1 MLWWLGVKVMA
12 DTGVVLFDSRI
23 GRKILRE
30 ACKRE
35 NIQITTIEDLIIA
48 ELEQI
53 GKLRKRGL
61 PERFDEIIDNELL
74 EEGSD

>member
-1 MLWWLGVKVMA
+1 MA

-30 ACKRE
+30 ACLRE
-35 NIQITTIEDLIIA
+35 NIQITTIEDLILA
-48 ELEQI
+48 ELEQT

-61 PERFDEIIDNELL
+61 HERFDEIIDNELFD
-74 EEGSD
+74 EGSD